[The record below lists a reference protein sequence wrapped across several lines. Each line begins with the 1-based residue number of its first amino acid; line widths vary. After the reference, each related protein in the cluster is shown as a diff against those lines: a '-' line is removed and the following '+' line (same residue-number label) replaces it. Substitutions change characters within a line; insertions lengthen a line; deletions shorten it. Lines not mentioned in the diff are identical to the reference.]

1 MSNIRFHPKHVVRS
15 LVDHARRVRDD
26 ESGLSTIEKVGVAG
40 AIITIITFIP
50 PWAAPARGLL
60 GDAYDAVFKQ
70 RDDLGEITA
79 FSVAARGIL
88 ITITALLAFVGSGFM
103 LLYTNVGRRLA
114 FLITGAATFGWL
126 VIGSFLF
133 VVYAPRGIR
142 PASIEGLN
150 AFQVRIPAIALTVG
164 SAILF
169 VMFVLA
175 LDRYE
180 RETE

>member
-1 MSNIRFHPKHVVRS
+1 MSDSRFNPNRFTRGVVG
-15 LVDHARRVRDD
+15 LARRVRDD
-26 ESGLSTIEKVGVAG
+26 ESGLSTLEKIGIAAV
-40 AIITIITFIP
+40 IITIFSFIP
-50 PWAAPARGLL
+50 PARGLL
-60 GDAYDAVFKQ
+60 GDAYDAIFKQ
-70 RDDLGEITA
+70 RDDAGEITA
-79 FSVAARGIL
+79 FSTAARGIL
-88 ITITALLAFVGSGFM
+88 ITITALVSFVGTGFL
-103 LLYTNVGRRLA
+103 LLYTNVGKRLA

-126 VIGSFLF
+126 VIGSLLF

-150 AFQVRIPAIALTVG
+150 AFQVRVPAIALTVG

-180 RETE
+180 NETESD

>member
-1 MSNIRFHPKHVVRS
+1 MSDSRFKLRRVTDQ
-15 LVDHARRVRDD
+15 LGGLARRVRDD
-26 ESGLSTIEKVGVAG
+26 NSGLSTLERLGVAG
-40 AIITIITFIP
+40 VIITIISFIP
-50 PWAAPARGLL
+50 PARGLL

-70 RDDLGEITA
+70 RDSAGEITA

-88 ITITALLAFVGSGFM
+88 ITITALVAFVGTGFF
-103 LLYTNVGRRLA
+103 LLYTNVGKRLA

-126 VIGSFLF
+126 VIGSLLF

>member
-1 MSNIRFHPKHVVRS
+1 MSDSRFTPACAFGP
-15 LVDHARRVRDD
+15 LLGLARRVRDD
-26 ESGLSTIEKVGVAG
+26 ESGLSTLEKIGLAG
-40 AIITIITFIP
+40 AIITIIAFIP
-50 PWAAPARGLL
+50 PARGLL
-60 GDAYDAVFKQ
+60 GDAYDGIFKR
-70 RDDLGEITA
+70 RDAGGEIAA

-88 ITITALLAFVGSGFM
+88 ITITALLSFVGTGFL
-103 LLYTNVGRRLA
+103 LLYTNVGKRLA
-114 FLITGAATFGWL
+114 FLITGAATFGRL
-126 VIGSFLF
+126 VIGSLLF

-150 AFQVRIPAIALTVG
+150 AFQIRIPAIALTVG

-180 RETE
+180 HEKE

>member
-1 MSNIRFHPKHVVRS
+1 MRGERVSMSRVMDQAVG
-15 LVDHARRVRDD
+15 LARRVRDD
-26 ESGLSTIEKVGVAG
+26 QSGLSTLEKIGIAGVL
-40 AIITIITFIP
+40 ITIISFIP
-50 PWAAPARGLL
+50 PARGLL

-70 RDDLGEITA
+70 RDDAGEITA

-88 ITITALLAFVGSGFM
+88 VTITALVAFIGTGFM

-126 VIGSFLF
+126 VIGSLLF

-180 RETE
+180 RESE

>member
-1 MSNIRFHPKHVVRS
+1 MSGNRFGVSQAVNQVVGF
-15 LVDHARRVRDD
+15 ARRVRDD
-26 ESGLSTIEKVGVAG
+26 ESGLSTLEKIGIAA
-40 AIITIITFIP
+40 AIITVFSFIP
-50 PWAAPARGLL
+50 PARGLL

-70 RDDLGEITA
+70 RDDAGEITA

-88 ITITALLAFVGSGFM
+88 ITITALAAFVGTGFF
-103 LLYTNVGRRLA
+103 LLYTNVGKRLA

-126 VIGSFLF
+126 VIGSLLF

>member
-1 MSNIRFHPKHVVRS
+1 MSGNRFGVNQAMDQVIGI
-15 LVDHARRVRDD
+15 ARRVRDD
-26 ESGLSTIEKVGVAG
+26 ESGLSTLEKIGIA
-40 AIITIITFIP
+40 ATIITVFSFIP
-50 PWAAPARGLL
+50 PARGLL

-70 RDDLGEITA
+70 RDNAGEITA

-88 ITITALLAFVGSGFM
+88 ITITALVAFVGTGFF
-103 LLYTNVGRRLA
+103 LLYTNVGKRLA

-126 VIGSFLF
+126 VIGSLLF

>member
-1 MSNIRFHPKHVVRS
+1 MSWSRLNVRRAFDRIADLS
-15 LVDHARRVRDD
+15 RRVRDD
-26 ESGLSTIEKVGVAG
+26 ESGLSTLEKIGIAGV
-40 AIITIITFIP
+40 IITVISFIP
-50 PWAAPARGLL
+50 PARGLL

-70 RDDLGEITA
+70 RDDAGEITA

-88 ITITALLAFVGSGFM
+88 ITITALVAFVGTGFL

-126 VIGSFLF
+126 VIGSLLF

-150 AFQVRIPAIALTVG
+150 AFQIRVPAIALTVG

>member
-1 MSNIRFHPKHVVRS
+1 MNDNRFAPDRPIRPLIGLSRQ
-15 LVDHARRVRDD
+15 VRDG
-26 ESGLSTIEKVGVAG
+26 ESGLSTLEKLGIAG
-40 AIITIITFIP
+40 AIITIIAFIP
-50 PWAAPARGLL
+50 PARGLL
-60 GDAYDAVFKQ
+60 GDIYDGIFKR
-70 RDDLGEITA
+70 RDAAGEITA

-88 ITITALLAFVGSGFM
+88 ITVTALLAFVGTGFF
-103 LLYTNVGRRLA
+103 LLYTNVGKRLA

-126 VIGSFLF
+126 VIGSLLF

-180 RETE
+180 HETE